1 MNFLT
6 QLPVTYLLSTITT
19 IVLIA
24 YAILLYRITGRNRSA
39 DKLAGAFTIVFL
51 LGTAY
56 HLWLFSTIASDI
68 DFLTYDSLMSRVLF
82 SVQYSLEMF
91 LANTL
96 LFKGEVKEIL
106 QEQIFMFQGYL
117 VLYGMAILTSA
128 FSIFHFLSRR
138 LFNWL
143 WLTFHN
149 AKSKAHIFIGIN
161 DASLCLASDI
171 MENHSGERV
180 IFIDL
185 PDQQDNPQG
194 MSVWDIVGAFFK
206 DSKEHKELNNY
217 VVLKAGKGIDKITKW
232 LKKEDN
238 DVYILSD
245 SQEQNIAIL
254 ESLWEHKELKCN
266 IYCHAKREGM
276 INRYDSIADV
286 KDRINFIDSSF
297 LSVVSL
303 KKSKD
308 NAMLPVRYVDIAQY
322 ADTGRKLGY
331 VTSEFHCA
339 VIGFGETGKEALKFL
354 YEFGAFPNKDNG
366 KVPFKCHIFD
376 NNLAKELGEFGI
388 DLTTLRS
395 PLAMEP
401 EFKLHSCGVN
411 TLEFRTEISKIISK
425 LNYIIICLGNDNL
438 NLETALDIVECAAIE
453 NRNTGD
459 KFCIAIKQSKTSKL
473 NQDTLDNANKTYDN
487 CIHPF
492 GLTEDIWEMHLIK
505 TKELDADA
513 RRFYESYSIL
523 SDIFNQS
530 MGWEP
535 NRTWEER
542 ERLGIRSEIYKERCE
557 ARRKK
562 MQDYSNSLHKTTKQ
576 ILCEPGYTNEEL
588 QDKTLAEQTRC
599 DYYNK
604 LSEAIFTVNR
614 NKEGKKAKDGPL
626 HCKEEV
632 DTTTEEI
639 LKHLAVCEHL
649 RWEASHI
656 LMGYRPTNGKTCD
669 LKKLHDCIKPYND
682 LKEYI
687 KHYDWLVVKNSLIC
701 VEKEEKAP
709 AIATEKVYT
718 PHPIATDDVCLPNEL
733 DELAEQIAENVHEV
747 WAENRIKE
755 GWTYGKRRDDNKRQH
770 PCLIP
775 YVDLP
780 EEEKAYDRNTAFGTL
795 KLISKLGFKIS
806 RKGFL

>member
-39 DKLAGAFTIVFL
+39 DKLVGAFTIVFL

-96 LFKGEVKEIL
+96 LFKGEVKEVL
-106 QEQIFMFQGYL
+106 QEQFFMYQGYL
-117 VLYGMAILTSA
+117 VLYGMAILTSG

-245 SQEQNIAIL
+245 SQGQNIAIL

-395 PLAMEP
+395 PVAMEP

-492 GLTEDIWEMHLIK
+492 GLTEDIWKMHLIK

-576 ILCEPGYTNEEL
+576 LLCNPYDG
-588 QDKTLAEQTRC
+588 LAEQ
-599 DYYNK
+599 
-604 LSEAIFTVNR
+604 IFTIN
-614 NKEGKKAKDGPL
+614 EGSN
-626 HCKEEV
+626 HCKEEDV
-632 DTTTEEI
+632 ATKNI
-639 LKHLAVCEHL
+639 LEHLAVCEHL
-649 RWEASHI
+649 RWEASHL
-656 LMGYRPTNGKTCD
+656 LMGYKPTTGNTDD
-669 LKKLHDCIKPYND
+669 LKKLHSCIKPYYE
-682 LKEYI
+682 LSEVI
-687 KHYDWLVVKNSLIC
+687 KHYDWLVVKNSL
-701 VEKEEKAP
+701 
-709 AIATEKVYT
+709 ATEDSHKDPDKITENGYI
-718 PHPIATDDVCLPNEL
+718 PQPIDTDEVKLPKKL
-733 DELAEQIAENVHEV
+733 DELAELIAENVHEV
-747 WAENRIKE
+747 WAKSRMEE
-755 GWTYGKRRDDNKRQH
+755 GWTYGKERDDKQRKH

-775 YVDLP
+775 YKELP
-780 EEEKAYDRNTAFGTL
+780 EQEKAYDRNTAFGTL

>member
-1 MNFLT
+1 MEFFA
-6 QLPVTYLLSTITT
+6 QLPVTYLLSTLTT
-19 IVLIA
+19 IILIA

-39 DKLAGAFTIVFL
+39 DKLVSAFTIVLL
-51 LGTAY
+51 LGFGY
-56 HLWLFSTIASDI
+56 HLWLFNLMAHEASFI
-68 DFLTYDSLMSRVLF
+68 QYDSPMSRVLF

-117 VLYGMAILTSA
+117 VLYGMAILTSG

-138 LFNWL
+138 LFNWF
-143 WLTFHN
+143 WLTFHKAN
-149 AKSKAHIFIGIN
+149 SKAHIFIGIN

-171 MENHSGERV
+171 MENHSDERV

-185 PDQQDNPQG
+185 PNQQDNPQG

-217 VVLKAGKGIDKITKW
+217 VVLKAGKGIDKIVGW
-232 LKKEDN
+232 LKRADS
-238 DVYILSD
+238 DVYVLSD

-254 ESLWEHKELKCN
+254 ESLWEHKELKCK

-276 INRYDSIADV
+276 INRYDNIADV
-286 KDRINFIDSSF
+286 DNRIIFIDSSF

-322 ADTGRKLGY
+322 PDTKRKLGY

-395 PLAMEP
+395 PVAMEP

-411 TLEFRTEISKIISK
+411 TLEFRAEISKIIGK

-473 NQDTLDNANKTYDN
+473 NQDTLENANRAYNN
-487 CIHPF
+487 CIHSF
-492 GLTEDIWEMHLIK
+492 GLTEDIWKMQFIK
-505 TKELDADA
+505 TEELDADA
-513 RRFYESYSIL
+513 RRFYASYLKL
-523 SDIFNQS
+523 SEIYNLS

-535 NRTWEER
+535 DPTWEQR
-542 ERLGIRSEIYKERCE
+542 EEKGIRSEIYKKRCE

-562 MQDYSNSLHKTTKQ
+562 MQDYSNCLHKTTKQ
-576 ILCEPGYTNEEL
+576 LLCESYNEPASYN
-588 QDKTLAEQTRC
+588 KLAEQILTI
-599 DYYNK
+599 N
-604 LSEAIFTVNR
+604 
-614 NKEGKKAKDGPL
+614 EGSK
-626 HCKEEV
+626 HCEGEDIVTKN
-632 DTTTEEI
+632 I
-639 LKHLAVCEHL
+639 LEHLAVCEHL
-649 RWEASHI
+649 RWEASHL
-656 LMGYRPTNGKTCD
+656 LMGYKPTTGNTDD
-669 LKKLHDCIKPYND
+669 LKKLHCCIKPYNE
-682 LKEYI
+682 LSEII
-687 KHYDWLVVKNSLIC
+687 KHYDWLVVKNSLASIG
-701 VEKEEKAP
+701 E
-709 AIATEKVYT
+709 
-718 PHPIATDDVCLPNEL
+718 
-733 DELAEQIAENVHEV
+733 
-747 WAENRIKE
+747 
-755 GWTYGKRRDDNKRQH
+755 
-770 PCLIP
+770 
-775 YVDLP
+775 
-780 EEEKAYDRNTAFGTL
+780 
-795 KLISKLGFKIS
+795 
-806 RKGFL
+806 

>member
-1 MNFLT
+1 MDFLA

-19 IVLIA
+19 IILIA

-39 DKLAGAFTIVFL
+39 DKLVSAFTIVML
-51 LGTAY
+51 LGFGY
-56 HLWLFSTIASDI
+56 HLWLFNLMAHEASFI
-68 DFLTYDSLMSRVLF
+68 QYDSPMSRVLF

-117 VLYGMAILTSA
+117 VLYGMAILTSG

-138 LFNWL
+138 LFNWF
-143 WLTFHN
+143 WLTFHKAN
-149 AKSKAHIFIGIN
+149 SKAHIFIGIN

-171 MENHSGERV
+171 MENHSDERV

-185 PDQQDNPQG
+185 PNQQDNPQG
-194 MSVWDIVGAFFK
+194 MSVWDIVGTFFK

-217 VVLKAGKGIDKITKW
+217 VVLKAGKGIDKIVGW
-232 LKKEDN
+232 LKRADS
-238 DVYILSD
+238 DVYVLSD
-245 SQEQNIAIL
+245 SQEQNISIL
-254 ESLWEHKELKCN
+254 ESLWEHKELKCK

-276 INRYDSIADV
+276 INRYDNIADV
-286 KDRINFIDSSF
+286 DNRIIFIDSSF

-322 ADTGRKLGY
+322 PDTKRKLGY

-395 PLAMEP
+395 PVAMEP

-411 TLEFRTEISKIISK
+411 TLEFRAEISKIIGK

-473 NQDTLDNANKTYDN
+473 NQDTLENANRAYNN
-487 CIHPF
+487 CIHSF
-492 GLTEDIWEMHLIK
+492 GLTEDIWKMQFIK
-505 TKELDADA
+505 TEELDADA
-513 RRFYESYSIL
+513 RRFYASYLKL
-523 SDIFNQS
+523 SEIYNLS

-535 NRTWEER
+535 DPTWEQR
-542 ERLGIRSEIYKERCE
+542 EEKGIRSEIYKERCE

-562 MQDYSNSLHKTTKQ
+562 MQDYSNCLHKTTKQ
-576 ILCEPGYTNEEL
+576 LLCESYNEPASYN
-588 QDKTLAEQTRC
+588 KLAEQILTI
-599 DYYNK
+599 N
-604 LSEAIFTVNR
+604 
-614 NKEGKKAKDGPL
+614 EGSK
-626 HCKEEV
+626 HCEGEDIVTKN
-632 DTTTEEI
+632 I
-639 LKHLAVCEHL
+639 LEHLAVCEHL
-649 RWEASHI
+649 RWEASHL
-656 LMGYRPTNGKTCD
+656 LMGYKPTTGNTDD
-669 LKKLHDCIKPYND
+669 LKKLHCCIKPYNE
-682 LKEYI
+682 LSEII
-687 KHYDWLVVKNSLIC
+687 KHYDWLVVKNSLASIG
-701 VEKEEKAP
+701 E
-709 AIATEKVYT
+709 
-718 PHPIATDDVCLPNEL
+718 
-733 DELAEQIAENVHEV
+733 
-747 WAENRIKE
+747 
-755 GWTYGKRRDDNKRQH
+755 
-770 PCLIP
+770 
-775 YVDLP
+775 
-780 EEEKAYDRNTAFGTL
+780 
-795 KLISKLGFKIS
+795 
-806 RKGFL
+806 

>member
-1 MNFLT
+1 MDFLS
-6 QLPVTYLLSTITT
+6 QLPVTYLFSTIAT
-19 IVLIA
+19 IVLVA
-24 YAILLYRITGRNRSA
+24 YAILLYRITGRNRSS
-39 DKLAGAFTIVFL
+39 DKLVGAFTTVFL
-51 LGTAY
+51 LGFGF
-56 HLWLFSTIASDI
+56 HLWLFNLVAHDAS
-68 DFLTYDSLMSRVLF
+68 FAQYDSLMSRVLF
-82 SVQYSLEMF
+82 SAQYSLEMF

-96 LFKGEVKEIL
+96 LFKGEVKEVL
-106 QEQIFMFQGYL
+106 QGQAFMYQSYL
-117 VLYGMAILTSA
+117 VLYGMAILTSG

-138 LFNWL
+138 LYNWF
-143 WLTFHN
+143 WLTFHK
-149 AKSKAHIFIGIN
+149 ATEKAHIFIGIN
-161 DASLCLASDI
+161 NASLYLASDI
-171 MENHSGERV
+171 MKHHPNERV

-185 PDQQDNPQG
+185 PNQQDNPQG
-194 MSVWDIVGAFFK
+194 LSIWDIVGGFFK
-206 DSKEHKELNNY
+206 DSKETRQLSNY
-217 VVLKAGKGIDKITKW
+217 VVLKAGKGITKITKW
-232 LKKEDN
+232 LKKKGN

-245 SQEQNIAIL
+245 SQEQNVAIL
-254 ESLWEHKELKCN
+254 EALWEHRELKCR
-266 IYCHAKREGM
+266 IYCHAKKEGL
-276 INRYDSIADV
+276 INRYDNIADV
-286 KDRINFIDSSF
+286 EDRMRFIDSS
-297 LSVVSL
+297 LLAVVEL
-303 KKSKD
+303 KKKD
-308 NAMLPVRYVDIAQY
+308 NTMLPVNYVDIAKCP
-322 ADTGRKLGY
+322 DTERKLGY

-354 YEFGAFPNKDNG
+354 YEFGAFPNKNNG
-366 KVPFKCHIFD
+366 KVPFSCHIFD
-376 NNLAKELGEFGI
+376 NNLSKELGEFGV
-388 DLTTLRS
+388 DLTTLHS
-395 PLAMEP
+395 PVAMAP
-401 EFKLHSCGVN
+401 EFELHSCAVD
-411 TLEFRTEISKIISK
+411 TIEFRTEMSKIIGR
-425 LNYIIICLGNDNL
+425 LNYIIVCLGNDNM
-438 NLETALDIVECAAIE
+438 NVETALNIVECAAIE
-453 NRNTGD
+453 NRDTSN
-459 KFCIAIKQSKTSKL
+459 KFCIAIKQSRISKL
-473 NQDTLDNANKTYDN
+473 NQDTLDNANKTYNN
-487 CIHPF
+487 CIHTF
-492 GLTEDIWEMHLIK
+492 GLTKDIWTLHLINND
-505 TKELDADA
+505 ELENEAK
-513 RRFYESYSIL
+513 RFYGSYSEL
-523 SDIFNQS
+523 SKKLNLFL
-530 MGWEP
+530 GWEP
-535 NRTWEER
+535 NPTWDDR
-542 ERLGIRSEIYKERCE
+542 EQKGIRSENYKNRCK
-557 ARRKK
+557 ARRQKS
-562 MQDYSNSLHKTTKQ
+562 QDYSNSLHKTTKQ

-588 QDKTLAEQTRC
+588 QDKTLAEQARC

-614 NKEGKKAKDGPL
+614 NKEGKEAKDGPL

-682 LKEYI
+682 LEEYI

-795 KLISKLGFKIS
+795 RLITKLGFKIT
-806 RKGFL
+806 RKRV

>member
-39 DKLAGAFTIVFL
+39 DKLVGAFTIVFL
-51 LGTAY
+51 LGTVY
-56 HLWLFSTIASDI
+56 HLWLFSSIASDI

-96 LFKGEVKEIL
+96 LFKGEVKEVL
-106 QEQIFMFQGYL
+106 QEQFFMYQGYL
-117 VLYGMAILTSA
+117 VLYGMAILTSG

-232 LKKEDN
+232 FKKEDN

-245 SQEQNIAIL
+245 SQEHNINIL

-276 INRYDSIADV
+276 INRYDNIADV
-286 KDRINFIDSSF
+286 NNRIIFIDSSF

-322 ADTGRKLGY
+322 PDTKRKLGY

-339 VIGFGETGKEALKFL
+339 VIGFGETGKKALKFL

-395 PLAMEP
+395 PVAMEP

-411 TLEFRTEISKIISK
+411 TLEFRAEISKIIGK

-438 NLETALDIVECAAIE
+438 NIETALDIVECATIE
-453 NRNTGD
+453 GRDTSD
-459 KFCIAIKQSKTSKL
+459 KFCIAIKQTKTSKL
-473 NQDTLDNANKTYDN
+473 NQDTLDNANNTYNN

-492 GLTEDIWEMHLIK
+492 GLTEDIWKMHLIK

-535 NRTWEER
+535 NPTWEER

-562 MQDYSNSLHKTTKQ
+562 MQDYSNCLHKTTKQ
-576 ILCEPGYTNEEL
+576 LLCESYNEPASYN
-588 QDKTLAEQTRC
+588 KLAEQILTI
-599 DYYNK
+599 N
-604 LSEAIFTVNR
+604 
-614 NKEGKKAKDGPL
+614 EGSK
-626 HCKEEV
+626 HCEGEDIVTKNTLE
-632 DTTTEEI
+632 
-639 LKHLAVCEHL
+639 HLAVCEHL
-649 RWEASHI
+649 RWEASHM

-669 LKKLHDCIKPYND
+669 LKKLHNCIKPYND
-682 LKEYI
+682 LDEYI
-687 KHYDWLVVKNSLIC
+687 KHYDWLVVKNSLTC

-709 AIATEKVYT
+709 AIATEKTYT
-718 PHPIATDDVCLPNEL
+718 PHPIATDDVSLPNEL
-733 DELAEQIAENVHEV
+733 DELAEQIAKNVHEV
-747 WAENRIKE
+747 WAENRMKE

-795 KLISKLGFKIS
+795 RLITKLGFKIT
-806 RKGFL
+806 RKKV

>member
-1 MNFLT
+1 MCFFA

-19 IVLIA
+19 IVLVA

-39 DKLAGAFTIVFL
+39 DKLVGAFTIVFL
-51 LGTAY
+51 LGTVY
-56 HLWLFSTIASDI
+56 HLWLFGLIANAVE
-68 DFLTYDSLMSRVLF
+68 FLTYDSLMSRVLF

-96 LFKGEVKEIL
+96 LFKGEVKEVL
-106 QEQIFMFQGYL
+106 QEQAFMFQGYL
-117 VLYGMAILTSA
+117 VLYGMAILTSG

-149 AKSKAHIFIGIN
+149 AKNKAHIFIGIN
-161 DASLCLASDI
+161 DASLCLAGDI
-171 MENHSGERV
+171 MENYSGERV

-194 MSVWDIVGAFFK
+194 MSIWDIVGGFFK

-238 DVYILSD
+238 DVYILSGN
-245 SQEQNIAIL
+245 QEHNITIL
-254 ESLWEHKELKCN
+254 ESLWERRDLKCN

-286 KDRINFIDSSF
+286 KNRIRFIDSSF

-308 NAMLPVRYVDIAQY
+308 NALLPVNYVDIAQY
-322 ADTGRKLGY
+322 SDTGRKLGY

-339 VIGFGETGKEALKFL
+339 VIGFGETGKEALRFL
-354 YEFGAFPNKDNG
+354 YEFGAFPDKNNG

-411 TLEFRTEISKIISK
+411 TLEFHTEISKIIGK

-438 NLETALDIVECAAIE
+438 NIETALDIVECAAIE
-453 NRNTGD
+453 SRDTGD
-459 KFCIAIKQSKTSKL
+459 KFCIAIKQSKISKL
-473 NQDTLDNANKTYDN
+473 NQDTLKNANRAYKN

-492 GLTEDIWEMHLIK
+492 GLTEEIWKMHFIK
-505 TKELDADA
+505 TEELDKNA
-513 RRFYESYSIL
+513 RIFYESYSKL

-530 MGWEP
+530 MGWNP
-535 NRTWEER
+535 NPTWDER
-542 ERLGIRSEIYKERCE
+542 DKMGIRSEIYEERCK
-557 ARRKK
+557 ARRQK
-562 MQDYSNSLHKTTKQ
+562 MQDYSNCLHKTTKQ
-576 ILCEPGYTNEEL
+576 LLCNPYDG
-588 QDKTLAEQTRC
+588 LAEQILTI
-599 DYYNK
+599 N
-604 LSEAIFTVNR
+604 
-614 NKEGKKAKDGPL
+614 EGSH
-626 HCKEEV
+626 HCKEEDV
-632 DTTTEEI
+632 ATKNI
-639 LKHLAVCEHL
+639 LEHLAVCEHL
-649 RWEASHI
+649 RWEASH
-656 LMGYRPTNGKTCD
+656 LMMGYKPTTGNTDD
-669 LKKLHDCIKPYND
+669 LKKLHCCLKPCNE
-682 LKEYI
+682 LSEAI
-687 KHYDWLVVKNSLIC
+687 IHYDWLVVKNSLATIYEP
-701 VEKEEKAP
+701 EKNSVQIEENEYVP
-709 AIATEKVYT
+709 Q
-718 PHPIATDDVCLPNEL
+718 PINTDGVRLPEEL
-733 DELAEQIAENVHEV
+733 DKLAELIAENVHEV
-747 WAENRIKE
+747 WAKSRMEE
-755 GWTYGKRRDDNKRQH
+755 GWTYGEERNDKQRKH
-770 PCLIP
+770 PCLVP
-775 YVDLP
+775 YKELP
-780 EEEKAYDRNTAFGTL
+780 EEEKAYDRNTALGTL
-795 KLISKLGFKIS
+795 KLINKLGFKIS
-806 RKGFL
+806 GSTHSSVFDSKYGGEKR

>member
-1 MNFLT
+1 MNFFA

-19 IVLIA
+19 IVLVA

-39 DKLAGAFTIVFL
+39 DKLVGAFTIVFL
-51 LGTAY
+51 LGTVY
-56 HLWLFSTIASDI
+56 HLWLFGLIANAVE
-68 DFLTYDSLMSRVLF
+68 FLTYDSLMSRVLF

-96 LFKGEVKEIL
+96 LFKGEVKEVL
-106 QEQIFMFQGYL
+106 QEQAFMFQGYL
-117 VLYGMAILTSA
+117 VLYGMAILTSG

-149 AKSKAHIFIGIN
+149 AKNKAHIFIGIN
-161 DASLCLASDI
+161 DASLCLAGDI
-171 MENHSGERV
+171 MENYSSERV

-194 MSVWDIVGAFFK
+194 MSIWDIVGGFFK

-238 DVYILSD
+238 DVYILSGN
-245 SQEQNIAIL
+245 QEHNITIL
-254 ESLWEHKELKCN
+254 ESLWERRDLKCN

-286 KDRINFIDSSF
+286 KNRIRFIDSSF

-308 NAMLPVRYVDIAQY
+308 NALLPVNYVDIAQY
-322 ADTGRKLGY
+322 SDTGRKLGY

-354 YEFGAFPNKDNG
+354 YEFGAFPDKNNG

-411 TLEFRTEISKIISK
+411 TLEFHTEISKIIGR

-438 NLETALDIVECAAIE
+438 NIETALDIVECAAIE
-453 NRNTGD
+453 SRDTGD
-459 KFCIAIKQSKTSKL
+459 KFCIAIKQSKISKL
-473 NQDTLDNANKTYDN
+473 NQDTLKNANRAYKN

-492 GLTEDIWEMHLIK
+492 GLTEEIWKMHFIK
-505 TKELDADA
+505 TEELDKNA
-513 RRFYESYSIL
+513 RIFYESYSTL

-530 MGWEP
+530 MGWNP
-535 NRTWEER
+535 NPTWDER
-542 ERLGIRSEIYKERCE
+542 DKMGIRSEIYEERCK
-557 ARRKK
+557 ARRQK
-562 MQDYSNSLHKTTKQ
+562 MQDYSNCLHKTTKQ
-576 ILCEPGYTNEEL
+576 LLCNPYDG
-588 QDKTLAEQTRC
+588 LAEQILTI
-599 DYYNK
+599 N
-604 LSEAIFTVNR
+604 
-614 NKEGKKAKDGPL
+614 EGSH
-626 HCKEEV
+626 HCKEEDV
-632 DTTTEEI
+632 ATKNI
-639 LKHLAVCEHL
+639 LEHLAVCEHL
-649 RWEASHI
+649 RWEASH
-656 LMGYRPTNGKTCD
+656 LMMGYKPTTGNTDD
-669 LKKLHDCIKPYND
+669 LKKLHCCLKPCNE
-682 LKEYI
+682 LSEVI
-687 KHYDWLVVKNSLIC
+687 IHYDWLVVKNSLATID
-701 VEKEEKAP
+701 EPEEESVQIEENEYVP
-709 AIATEKVYT
+709 Q
-718 PHPIATDDVCLPNEL
+718 PINTDGVRLPEEL
-733 DELAEQIAENVHEV
+733 DKLAELIAENVHEV
-747 WAENRIKE
+747 WAKSRMEE
-755 GWTYGKRRDDNKRQH
+755 GWTYGEERNDKQRKH
-770 PCLIP
+770 PCLVP
-775 YVDLP
+775 YNELP
-780 EEEKAYDRNTAFGTL
+780 EEEKAYDRDTALGTL
-795 KLISKLGFKIS
+795 KLICKLGFKITE
-806 RKGFL
+806 K

>member
-1 MNFLT
+1 MDFLA

-19 IVLIA
+19 IILIA

-39 DKLAGAFTIVFL
+39 DKLVSAFTIVML
-51 LGTAY
+51 LGFGY
-56 HLWLFSTIASDI
+56 HLWLFNLMAHEASFI
-68 DFLTYDSLMSRVLF
+68 QYDSPMSRVLF

-117 VLYGMAILTSA
+117 VLYGMAILTSG

-138 LFNWL
+138 LFNWF
-143 WLTFHN
+143 WLTFHKAN
-149 AKSKAHIFIGIN
+149 SKAHIFIGIN

-171 MENHSGERV
+171 MENHSDERV

-185 PDQQDNPQG
+185 PNQQDNPQG

-217 VVLKAGKGIDKITKW
+217 VVLKAGKGIDKIVGW
-232 LKKEDN
+232 LKRADS
-238 DVYILSD
+238 DVYVLSD
-245 SQEQNIAIL
+245 SQEQNISIL
-254 ESLWEHKELKCN
+254 ESLWEHKELKCK

-276 INRYDSIADV
+276 INRYDNIADV
-286 KDRINFIDSSF
+286 DNRIIFIDSSF

-322 ADTGRKLGY
+322 PDTKRKLGY

-395 PLAMEP
+395 PVAMEP

-411 TLEFRTEISKIISK
+411 TLEFRAEISKIIGK

-473 NQDTLDNANKTYDN
+473 NQDTLENANRAYNN
-487 CIHPF
+487 CIHSF
-492 GLTEDIWEMHLIK
+492 GLTEDIWKMQFIK
-505 TKELDADA
+505 TEELDADA
-513 RRFYESYSIL
+513 RRFYASYLKL
-523 SDIFNQS
+523 SEIYNLS
-530 MGWEP
+530 MGWKP
-535 NRTWEER
+535 DPTWEQR
-542 ERLGIRSEIYKERCE
+542 EEKGIRSEIYKNRCE

-562 MQDYSNSLHKTTKQ
+562 MQDYSNCLHKTTKQ
-576 ILCEPGYTNEEL
+576 LLCESYNEPASYN
-588 QDKTLAEQTRC
+588 KLAEQILTI
-599 DYYNK
+599 N
-604 LSEAIFTVNR
+604 
-614 NKEGKKAKDGPL
+614 EGSK
-626 HCKEEV
+626 HCEGEDIVTKN
-632 DTTTEEI
+632 I
-639 LKHLAVCEHL
+639 LEHLAVCEHL
-649 RWEASHI
+649 RWEASHL
-656 LMGYRPTNGKTCD
+656 LMGYKPTTGNTDD
-669 LKKLHDCIKPYND
+669 LKKLHCCIKPYNE
-682 LKEYI
+682 LSETI
-687 KHYDWLVVKNSLIC
+687 KHYDWLVVKNSLASIG
-701 VEKEEKAP
+701 E
-709 AIATEKVYT
+709 
-718 PHPIATDDVCLPNEL
+718 
-733 DELAEQIAENVHEV
+733 
-747 WAENRIKE
+747 
-755 GWTYGKRRDDNKRQH
+755 
-770 PCLIP
+770 
-775 YVDLP
+775 
-780 EEEKAYDRNTAFGTL
+780 
-795 KLISKLGFKIS
+795 
-806 RKGFL
+806 

>member
-6 QLPVTYLLSTITT
+6 QLPVTYLLSTTTT
-19 IVLIA
+19 IILIA

-39 DKLAGAFTIVFL
+39 DKLVSAFTIVML
-51 LGTAY
+51 LGFGY
-56 HLWLFSTIASDI
+56 HLWLFNLMAHEASFI
-68 DFLTYDSLMSRVLF
+68 QYDSPMSRVLF

-117 VLYGMAILTSA
+117 VLYGMAILTSG

-138 LFNWL
+138 LFNWF
-143 WLTFHN
+143 WLTFHKAN
-149 AKSKAHIFIGIN
+149 SKAHIFIGIN

-171 MENHSGERV
+171 MENHSDERV

-185 PDQQDNPQG
+185 PNQQDNPQG

-217 VVLKAGKGIDKITKW
+217 VVLKAGKGIDKIVGWIKRA
-232 LKKEDN
+232 DS

-245 SQEQNIAIL
+245 SQEQNISIL
-254 ESLWEHKELKCN
+254 ESLWEHKELKCK

-276 INRYDSIADV
+276 INRYDNIADV
-286 KDRINFIDSSF
+286 DNRIIFIDSSF

-322 ADTGRKLGY
+322 PDTKRKLGY

-395 PLAMEP
+395 PVAMEP

-411 TLEFRTEISKIISK
+411 TLEFRAEISKIIGK

-473 NQDTLDNANKTYDN
+473 NQDTLENANRAYNN
-487 CIHPF
+487 CIHSF
-492 GLTEDIWEMHLIK
+492 GLTEDIWKMQFIK
-505 TKELDADA
+505 TEELDADA
-513 RRFYESYSIL
+513 RRFYASYLKL
-523 SDIFNQS
+523 SEIYNLS

-535 NRTWEER
+535 DPTWEQR
-542 ERLGIRSEIYKERCE
+542 EEKGIRSEIYKKRCE

-562 MQDYSNSLHKTTKQ
+562 MQDYSNCLHKTTKQ
-576 ILCEPGYTNEEL
+576 LLCESYNEPASYN
-588 QDKTLAEQTRC
+588 KLAEQILTI
-599 DYYNK
+599 NEGSK
-604 LSEAIFTVNR
+604 HSEGEDIVTKN
-614 NKEGKKAKDGPL
+614 
-626 HCKEEV
+626 
-632 DTTTEEI
+632 I
-639 LKHLAVCEHL
+639 LEHLAVCEHL
-649 RWEASHI
+649 RWEASHL
-656 LMGYRPTNGKTCD
+656 LMGYKPTTGNTDD
-669 LKKLHDCIKPYND
+669 LKKLHCCIKPYNE
-682 LKEYI
+682 LSEII
-687 KHYDWLVVKNSLIC
+687 KHYDWLVVKNSLASIG
-701 VEKEEKAP
+701 E
-709 AIATEKVYT
+709 
-718 PHPIATDDVCLPNEL
+718 
-733 DELAEQIAENVHEV
+733 
-747 WAENRIKE
+747 
-755 GWTYGKRRDDNKRQH
+755 
-770 PCLIP
+770 
-775 YVDLP
+775 
-780 EEEKAYDRNTAFGTL
+780 
-795 KLISKLGFKIS
+795 
-806 RKGFL
+806 